1 MIRVYMAFDSIPE
14 AVDWLKQFRYEDLSI
29 RKDKKDGF
37 FLLSVL
43 VDEDQYN
50 AWRQKNNAEVV

>member
-29 RKDKKDGF
+29 RKDKRTG
-37 FLLSVL
+37 SSC
-43 VDEDQYN
+43 
-50 AWRQKNNAEVV
+50 